1 MVHHIQAQCMELAQ
15 PFFALWAEVAGSSGG
30 LFIRF
35 ILEEVE
41 ARRQRRLERSNMQP
55 PSVILSPLMP
65 CRRAKIEETGGK
77 GASLRKRPCHGSSFT
92 LNIFACLGVDSTRY
106 FRHKARGGWGHSRL
120 SPQK

>member
-1 MVHHIQAQCMELAQ
+1 MELAE

-35 ILEEVE
+35 ILEGVE
-41 ARRQRRLERSNMQP
+41 ARRQRLERSNMQS

-65 CRRAKIEETGGK
+65 YRRAKIEETGGK

-106 FRHKARGGWGHSRL
+106 FRLKARGGWGHSRL